1 MGEVIEL
8 KKYKR
13 PNVVV
18 NPELDKYSKD
28 VINPEKLARIH
39 ERLEKHP
46 LPAWFS
52 MSVYSKIQ
60 QEHGFEVT
68 GVLKRA
74 DATKNT
80 FFLIELENEMDEMHY
95 TIRTEPDTLNNL
107 VKAFW
112 SAPIKVHIRPQI
124 TADNLFLFEL
134 IEVKVD

>member
-1 MGEVIEL
+1 MEEVQFKLPKIT
-8 KKYKR
+8 
-13 PNVVV
+13 
-18 NPELDKYSKD
+18 
-28 VINPEKLARIH
+28 INNAIDDGKEICPEKL
-39 ERLEKHP
+39 EEVRLHFEKHP

-52 MSVYSKIQ
+52 MSLYSKMK

-80 FFLIELENEMDEMHY
+80 FFLIELENQMEEMHY

-112 SAPIKVHIRPQI
+112 GAPIKVQIRPQI
-124 TADNLFLFEL
+124 TADNLFLFGNYL
-134 IEVKVD
+134 A

>member
-28 VINPEKLARIH
+28 IINPEKLARIH

-52 MSVYSKIQ
+52 LSVYSKIQ

-80 FFLIELENEMDEMHY
+80 FFLIELENEMEEMHY

-112 SAPIKVHIRPQI
+112 GAPIKVHIRPQI
-124 TADNLFLFEL
+124 TDDNLFLFEL